1 MMKRDHKQMFYSLC
15 GPLMRLNGVF
25 YRAFRAPSEGTVK
38 VHLGPGQSNYLD
50 GWVNVDA
57 NMFTGKCD
65 VWADLRYPLPF
76 RDGTVDVIY
85 SHHVI
90 EHLPDLPGHFAEM
103 FRALKPGGVF
113 RIGGPNGDSAIRKF
127 VEGDSAWFS
136 DFPDKRTSLGG
147 RFENFIFCRQEHL
160 TILTFSF
167 LEELLSEAGFV
178 DLVVRQ
184 PCKDTGIPQF
194 IDSALLGKEWEST
207 EDCPHTLLIEGR
219 KPAAA

>member
-1 MMKRDHKQMFYSLC
+1 MKRDHKQMFYSLC
-15 GPLMRLNGVF
+15 GPLMRLNGLL
-25 YRAFRAPSEGTVK
+25 YRAFRAPAGGTVK

-136 DFPDKRTSLGG
+136 DFPDKRKSLGG

>member
-1 MMKRDHKQMFYSLC
+1 MKRDHKQMFYSLC
-15 GPLMRLNGVF
+15 GPLMRLNGLL
-25 YRAFRAPSEGTVK
+25 YRAFRAPAEGTVK

-136 DFPDKRTSLGG
+136 DFPDKRKSLGG